1 MHKIIIIGCPG
12 SGKSTFSFALQ
23 KKTGLPL
30 YHLDNIWWNP
40 DRTHINRDE
49 MDKQQLALVSKDE
62 WIIDG
67 DYSRT
72 YSIRFAACDTIF
84 FLDYPESVCM
94 TGITERIGK
103 DRPDIPWT
111 EQWLDPELVE
121 EVKNYAEQKRPMVL
135 RLIATYSEKQVF
147 IFHSREET
155 EKWLSEY

>member
-40 DRTHINRDE
+40 DRTHITRDE

-72 YSIRFAACDTIF
+72 
-84 FLDYPESVCM
+84 
-94 TGITERIGK
+94 
-103 DRPDIPWT
+103 
-111 EQWLDPELVE
+111 
-121 EVKNYAEQKRPMVL
+121 
-135 RLIATYSEKQVF
+135 
-147 IFHSREET
+147 
-155 EKWLSEY
+155 